1 MKRINIGFALVAA
14 QSIASQKIGNQK
26 QAIVCDVK
34 TNGTIGKRMIEMNKF
49 NKRPDED
56 FIFVIS
62 LIAWIVIMFLVLFT
76 FRENCFAVNNS
87 NKHTDVI
94 YHHSIAATL
103 DRLNAELVV
112 ATEREIE
119 DIEPTPTSTP
129 EPQSFYPLTDYERWL
144 VESIVAGESGIE
156 PYWGKVAVA
165 SCILNACLLEDKR
178 PEEIQTMYGYA
189 GWEPIEKFESECMT
203 AYGNTKLANE
213 VRDAVNQV
221 FDEGEVLNNEI
232 LWFCSSYSEWHE
244 SQKFIIEIGNHRF
257 FGSWN

>member
-34 TNGTIGKRMIEMNKF
+34 TNGTIGKRVIEMNKF

-94 YHHSIAATL
+94 YHHSIASTL

-112 ATEREIE
+112 ASATENEVIE
-119 DIEPTPTSTP
+119 TE
-129 EPQSFYPLTDYERWL
+129 SFYLLTDYERWL

-189 GWEPIEKFESECMT
+189 GWKSIEEFESECMA
-203 AYGNTKLANE
+203 AYGNTDLSDE
-213 VRDAVNQV
+213 VRDAVSQV
-221 FDEGEVLNNEI
+221 FDDGEVLNSEI
-232 LWFCSSYSEWHE
+232 LWFCSSYSKWHE
-244 SQKFIIEIGNHRF
+244 SQKFVIEIGGHRF
-257 FGSWN
+257 FAPWD